1 MSGLF
6 AAARGPAARA
16 TLGIGVTQ
24 IIGWGSTFL
33 MPSVLGRPIQV
44 ELGMPSE
51 LTYGGITVMFGLGAL
66 LSPRIGRA
74 MDTGS
79 PRFIM
84 TAGSLVYAAGLGA
97 MALCQGIVSYLLCWA
112 VLGLASA
119 LALQPSGN
127 IALAQVAGQHARQA
141 IALLAIL
148 GGFASTIFWPLG
160 GALEP
165 VIGWRATLLIY
176 AAMHLLVCAPIH
188 WFVLLRRAPVHD
200 PVEAP
205 AGDPV
210 ARGGLPDAVRP
221 AAFLLLAVSFSLGAF
236 VFTGMIVHAIE
247 MLRGLGHA
255 PATALFVASL
265 IGPAQVAVR
274 FFELLFGHRYT
285 VMGAAVTAAIVLPA
299 GLALAMVA
307 GELLPVALL
316 CIAAY
321 AVANGMKAVLR
332 ATLPLALFGRAQ
344 FGTYMGRLALPQGIV
359 SAVAPM
365 VLAGIMTRFGAMG
378 AFSAVFIAAL
388 GAMVA
393 MLLLARLGRGIR

>member
-1 MSGLF
+1 MESSGN
-6 AAARGPAARA
+6 RSWSRA

-33 MPSVLGRPIQV
+33 MPSVLGRPIQE

-79 PRFIM
+79 PRLIM
-84 TAGSLVYAAGLGA
+84 TAGSVVYAAGLAA
-97 MALCQGIVSYLLCWA
+97 MALSQGVITYLLCWA
-112 VLGLASA
+112 VLGVASA
-119 LALQPSGN
+119 LALQPAGN
-127 IALAQVAGQHARQA
+127 IALAQVAGSRARQA

-148 GGFASTIFWPLG
+148 GGFATTIFWPMG

-165 VIGWRATLLIY
+165 AIGWRATLMIY
-176 AAMHLLVCAPIH
+176 AALHLAVCAPIH
-188 WFVLLRRAPVHD
+188 WLVLLRRGPAHD
-200 PVEAP
+200 QATPPTAD
-205 AGDPV
+205 AT
-210 ARGGLPDAVRP
+210 ARGGLPEALKP
-221 AAFLLLAVSFSLGAF
+221 TAFLLLAISFSLGAF

-265 IGPAQVAVR
+265 IGPAQVGVR

-285 VMGAAVTAAIVLPA
+285 VMGAAVTAAMVLPI
-299 GLALAMVA
+299 GLALALI
-307 GELLPVALL
+307 GGDLLPVALL

-378 AFSAVFIAAL
+378 AFWAVFIAAL
-388 GAMVA
+388 GALVA

>member
-1 MSGLF
+1 LSGLF
-6 AAARGPAARA
+6 TAARGPTARA

-33 MPSVLGRPIQV
+33 MPSVLGRPIRD
-44 ELGMPSE
+44 ELDLPAE
-51 LTYGGITVMFGLGAL
+51 LIYGGITVMFGLGAL
-66 LSPRIGRA
+66 LSPRVGRA
-74 MDTGS
+74 MDKGP
-79 PRFIM
+79 PRLIL
-84 TAGSLVYAAGLGA
+84 TAGSLVYAAALAA
-97 MALCQGIVSYLLCWA
+97 MALSQGVVTYLLCWA
-112 VLGLASA
+112 ALGVASA

-127 IALAQVAGQHARQA
+127 IALAQVAGARARQA

-148 GGFASTIFWPLG
+148 GGFASTIFWPMS

-165 VIGWRATLLIY
+165 LIGWRGTLLFY
-176 AAMHLLVCAPIH
+176 AALHLVVCTPIH
-188 WFVLLRRAPVHD
+188 WLVLPRRAPAHD
-200 PVEAP
+200 IAAAP
-205 AGDPV
+205 AADPTT
-210 ARGGLPDAVRP
+210 RGGLPDALRP
-221 AAFLLLAVSFSLGAF
+221 TAFLLLTVSFSLGAF
-236 VFTGMIVHAIE
+236 VYTGMIVHAIE

-274 FFELLFGHRYT
+274 FFELFFGHRYT
-285 VMGAAVTAAIVLPA
+285 VMGAAVTAALVLPA
-299 GLALAMVA
+299 GLALAMI
-307 GELLPVALL
+307 GGDLLPVALL

-365 VLAGIMTRFGAMG
+365 VLAGIMTRFGAMS
-378 AFSAVFIAAL
+378 AFWAVFIAAL

>member
-1 MSGLF
+1 VSGLF
-6 AAARGPAARA
+6 TAARGPAARA

-33 MPSVLGRPIQV
+33 MPSVLGRPIQE

-51 LTYGGITVMFGLGAL
+51 LTYGGITVMFSLGAL
-66 LSPRIGRA
+66 LSPRLGRA
-74 MDTGS
+74 MDKGS
-79 PRFIM
+79 PRLIM
-84 TAGSLVYAAGLGA
+84 TAGSLVYAAGLAA
-97 MALCQGIVSYLLCWA
+97 MALSQGVISYLLCWA
-112 VLGLASA
+112 ILGIASA

-127 IALAQVAGQHARQA
+127 IALAQVAGSRARQA

-165 VIGWRATLLIY
+165 AIGWRNTLSIY
-176 AAMHLLVCAPIH
+176 AAMHLVVCTPIH
-188 WFVLLRRAPVHD
+188 WLVVLKQAPAHD
-200 PVEAP
+200 KANAP
-205 AGDPV
+205 AGDAT
-210 ARGGLPDAVRP
+210 ARGGLPEALRP
-221 AAFLLLAVSFSLGAF
+221 TAFLLLTISFSLGAF

-285 VMGAAVTAAIVLPA
+285 VMGAAVAAAIILPA
-299 GLALAMVA
+299 GLALTMI
-307 GELLPVALL
+307 GGHLLPVALL

-321 AVANGMKAVLR
+321 AVANGLKAVLR
-332 ATLPLALFGRAQ
+332 ATLPLALFGRGQ

-365 VLAGIMTRFGAMG
+365 VLAGIMTRYGAMG
-378 AFSAVFIAAL
+378 AFWAVFVSAF
-388 GAMVA
+388 GAMIA
-393 MLLLARLGRGIR
+393 MLLLARLGR

>member
-1 MSGLF
+1 VSGLF
-6 AAARGPAARA
+6 TAARGPAARA

-33 MPSVLGRPIQV
+33 MPSVLGRPIQD

-51 LTYGGITVMFGLGAL
+51 LTYGGITVMFSLGAL
-66 LSPRIGRA
+66 LSPRLGRA
-74 MDTGS
+74 MDKGS
-79 PRFIM
+79 PRLIM
-84 TAGSLVYAAGLGA
+84 TTGSLVYAAGLAA
-97 MALCQGIVSYLLCWA
+97 MALSQGVLSYLLCWA
-112 VLGLASA
+112 ILGIASA

-127 IALAQVAGQHARQA
+127 IALAQVAGPRARQA

-165 VIGWRATLLIY
+165 AIGWRNTLLIY
-176 AAMHLLVCAPIH
+176 AAMHLVVCTPIH
-188 WFVLLRRAPVHD
+188 WLVVLRQAPAHD
-200 PVEAP
+200 TANAP
-205 AGDPV
+205 AGDTA
-210 ARGGLPDAVRP
+210 ARGGLPEALRP
-221 AAFLLLAVSFSLGAF
+221 TAFLLLTISFSLGAF

-247 MLRGLGHA
+247 MLRGLGHS

-265 IGPAQVAVR
+265 IGPAQVTVR

-285 VMGAAVTAAIVLPA
+285 VMNAAVTAAIILPA
-299 GLALAMVA
+299 GLALTMI
-307 GELLPVALL
+307 GGHLLPVALL

-321 AVANGMKAVLR
+321 AVANGLKAVLR
-332 ATLPLALFGRAQ
+332 ATLPLTLFGRGQ

-365 VLAGIMTRFGAMG
+365 VLAGIMTRYGAMG
-378 AFSAVFIAAL
+378 AFWAVFISAF
-388 GAMVA
+388 GAMIA
-393 MLLLARLGRGIR
+393 ILLLARLGR